1 MLREL
6 RALGMGRVLLLLF
19 VLVICNFVFLGL
31 VAFIVVRGV
40 RDRFVTYFLVG
51 EYFVA
56 MLPISIIAILEPR
69 TLEPV
74 IVILL
79 MNIVLLIGL
88 GVLPRY

>member
-1 MLREL
+1 
-6 RALGMGRVLLLLF
+6 VLLLLF
-19 VLVICNFVFLGL
+19 VLVVCNLVFLGL

-79 MNIVLLIGL
+79 MNIVLLIAL